1 MNENGTTQWIYY
13 TGSNNEICLWGAS
26 APKWEY
32 TNYCP
37 GGGQAVAPGTSPT
50 TSREAS
56 TGTQWIHYVGSNG
69 EVCWWGTSAPKWE
82 YTNYCPG
89 GGQAAEQGTTP
100 SAIMNEN
107 GTTQWIYYTG
117 SNNEICLWGA
127 SAPKWEYT
135 NYCPGGGIK
144 TASGT
149 NPTAIRETSGGTQWI
164 YYVGGNGKV
173 CWWGTSAPK
182 WEYTNY
188 CPGGG
193 QAAF

>member
-1 MNENGTTQWIYY
+1 MGAMLENATVTGLEPGTTYHY
-13 TGSNNEICLWGAS
+13 RLVASSTGGTVYGSDKAFTTIRA
-26 APKWEY
+26 
-32 TNYCP
+32 
-37 GGGQAVAPGTSPT
+37 GGTDVL
-50 TSREAS
+50 REAAFGS
-56 TGTQWIHYVGSNG
+56 QWVFYVGSNG

-100 SAIMNEN
+100 SAVMNEN
-107 GTTQWIYYTG
+107 GTLQWIYYTG
-117 SNNEICLWGA
+117 SNNEICSWGA

-135 NYCPGGGIK
+135 NYCPGGGNK

-149 NPTAIRETSGGTQWI
+149 NPAAVRETSGGTQWI

-182 WEYTNY
+182 WEFTNY